1 MPSAQ
6 SPFMPSTYIIVWAA
20 VEPWM
25 VSAELVQMRR
35 EGLVEYTRCYFCVD
49 DLAGLDRVAAG

>member
-1 MPSAQ
+1 
-6 SPFMPSTYIIVWAA
+6 V
-20 VEPWM
+20 

-35 EGLVEYTRCYFCVD
+35 EGLIEYTRCYFCVD